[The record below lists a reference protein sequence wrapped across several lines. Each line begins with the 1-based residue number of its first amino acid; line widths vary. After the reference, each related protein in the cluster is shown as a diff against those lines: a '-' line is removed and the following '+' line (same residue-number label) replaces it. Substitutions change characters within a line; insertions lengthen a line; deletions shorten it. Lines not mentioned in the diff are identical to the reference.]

1 MPCED
6 ADMPCEDADMPCQD
20 ADMPCEDGS
29 YDYPCAPDAQHQEGA
44 IEMIENPAYDASS
57 DYIMYY

>member
-1 MPCED
+1 MSCED
-6 ADMPCEDADMPCQD
+6 ADMPCEN

-29 YDYPCAPDAQHQEGA
+29 YDYPCTPDAQHHEGA